1 MKLKCFALL
10 LALSLLTGCHKAPQE
25 AAIPTDAPH
34 PTQESQEYPE
44 APPAQSFQEPEI
56 QISLETV
63 SQQGRYRVIFTD
75 ALEQNS
81 FTLFYE
87 DGILISLETAFRG
100 SSDAAPMVSYASGA
114 ILEDFHYKAI
124 HFLSCTPQALAEC
137 LAQEGFT
144 HVSVTSIE

>member
-25 AAIPTDAPH
+25 AAVPTEATH
-34 PTQESQEYPE
+34 PTQQEYPE
-44 APPAQSFQEPEI
+44 APPAQSFQEPGI

-87 DGILISLETAFRG
+87 DGILISLETAFCG

-124 HFLSCTPQALAEC
+124 HFLSCTPQALADL

>member
-10 LALSLLTGCHKAPQE
+10 LALSLLTGCHKVPQE

-81 FTLFYE
+81 ELKLKDISAGMAAGKLTVTDMVTRKSFTAQCNL
-87 DGILISLETAFRG
+87 TQRQQ
-100 SSDAAPMVSYASGA
+100 A
-114 ILEDFHYKAI
+114 ILMAGGLLNYTK
-124 HFLSCTPQALAEC
+124 
-137 LAQEGFT
+137 EGGL
-144 HVSVTSIE
+144 